1 MVVFFILY
9 LTSHSKLYLKWHCA
23 LSQRCGTAKA
33 LRPKSVKVI
42 EWMAR
47 GDTRGENAWMGRSGN
62 GNGVSI
68 FSVTLFAYSY
78 AISRPRLLVGMA
90 GCSNKI
96 LV

>member
-1 MVVFFILY
+1 MVVFLFYILPRI
-9 LTSHSKLYLKWHCA
+9 SKLYLKWHCA

-47 GDTRGENAWMGRSGN
+47 GDTRGENGWMGRSGN

-68 FSVTLFAYSY
+68 FSVTLFA
-78 AISRPRLLVGMA
+78 LLICYQSAETARWYGGV
-90 GCSNKI
+90 
-96 LV
+96 